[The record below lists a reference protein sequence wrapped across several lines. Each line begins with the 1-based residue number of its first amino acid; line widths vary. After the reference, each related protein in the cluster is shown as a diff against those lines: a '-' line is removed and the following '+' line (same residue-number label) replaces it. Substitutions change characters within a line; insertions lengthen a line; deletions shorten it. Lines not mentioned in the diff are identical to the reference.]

1 MMILSYPKDLIS
13 NNFFEEVVDGEFDKV
28 I

>member
-1 MMILSYPKDLIS
+1 MILSYPKDLIS